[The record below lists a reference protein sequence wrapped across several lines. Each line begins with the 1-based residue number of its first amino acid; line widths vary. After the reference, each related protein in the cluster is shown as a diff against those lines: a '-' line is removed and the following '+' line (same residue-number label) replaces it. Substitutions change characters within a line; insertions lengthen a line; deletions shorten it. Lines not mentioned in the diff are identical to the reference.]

1 MNNRTLGNDENNRD
15 ENKRTNLEIEL
26 RPIWQGH

>member
-1 MNNRTLGNDENNRD
+1 MNNRTLENDDNNGG
-15 ENKRTNLEIEL
+15 ENKRTNLEIKL